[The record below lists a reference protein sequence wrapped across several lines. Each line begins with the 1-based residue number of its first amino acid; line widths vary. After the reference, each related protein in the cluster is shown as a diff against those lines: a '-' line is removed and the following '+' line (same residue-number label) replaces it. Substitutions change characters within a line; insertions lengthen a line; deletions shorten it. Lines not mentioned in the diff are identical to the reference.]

1 MINGTVKADPLIVET
16 VNRVCTDLCSPE
28 LVNAA
33 EDGDW
38 PSDLWEAMESTGLS
52 LAWVP
57 EAAGGPGA
65 SLADGFAVVRA
76 SARFAAPVPVAET
89 LCAGWLLAQAG
100 LSAPAGPMSVAPVRP
115 QEKLAR
121 DAAGLLHGSANGVPY
136 AGPST
141 HLVVVVSELDAPLVG
156 LVSTADCR
164 LASGSNLAG
173 EAQGAV
179 NFEAVR
185 PVDTG
190 YMAGPDPLDA
200 LQRMGAAIRAQQIA
214 GALERILDLSL
225 EYARE
230 RVQFGRPIARFQ
242 AIQHSLASLAG
253 EVAAAGAA
261 ADAAASAIIRHGID
275 DQRTLF
281 AIAAAKIRAGE
292 AAGAGAAIAH
302 QVHGAMGFTRE
313 YSLHHSTRRLWAWRD
328 DFGAESIWAMRL
340 GEIAINGGARA
351 LWPTL
356 TSL

>member
-1 MINGTVKADPLIVET
+1 MIKADPLIVET
-16 VNRVCTDLCSPE
+16 VTRVCTDLCSPE

-33 EDGDW
+33 EDGAW
-38 PSDLWEAMESTGLS
+38 PTELWTAMESTGLS

-57 EAAGGPGA
+57 ESAGGPGA

-76 SARFAAPVPVAET
+76 SARFAVPVPLAET

-100 LSAPAGPMSVAPVRP
+100 LRVPAGPMSVAPVHAS
-115 QEKLAR
+115 EGIEL
-121 DAAGLLHGSANGVPY
+121 DADGLLHGTVNDVPY
-136 AGPST
+136 AAHGL
-141 HLVVVVSELDAPLVG
+141 HLATIASDGETPVVALVPAAACNIAPG
-156 LVSTADCR
+156 I
-164 LASGSNLAG
+164 NLAG
-173 EAQGAV
+173 ETLGSVRFDAA
-179 NFEAVR
+179 R

-190 YMAGPDPLDA
+190 HMPGPDPLEA
-200 LQRMGAAIRAQQIA
+200 LQRMGAAVRSQQMA
-214 GALERILDLSL
+214 GAQERVLDLSL
-225 EYARE
+225 DYARE

-242 AIQHSLASLAG
+242 AIQHSLATLAG

-261 ADAAASAIIRHGID
+261 ADAAVSAIVRHGID
-275 DQRTLF
+275 DGRALF

-328 DFGAESIWAMRL
+328 DFGAESAWAMRL
-340 GEIAINGGARA
+340 GKMATSAGARA
-351 LWPTL
+351 LWPAL

>member
-1 MINGTVKADPLIVET
+1 MIKADPLIVET
-16 VNRVCTDLCSPE
+16 VTRVCTDLCSTE

-33 EDGDW
+33 EDGVW
-38 PSDLWEAMESTGLS
+38 PTELWEAMESTGLS

-57 EAAGGPGA
+57 ESAGGPGA
-65 SLADGFAVVRA
+65 SLADGFAVARA
-76 SARFAAPVPVAET
+76 AARFAAPVPLAET

-100 LSAPAGPMSVAPVRP
+100 LQVPPGRMSVAPLIPTEAIVVDADGR
-115 QEKLAR
+115 LA
-121 DAAGLLHGSANGVPY
+121 GSARNVPY
-136 AGPST
+136 AAHAG
-141 HLVVVVSELDAPLVG
+141 HLVVVASRDDTPLVG
-156 LVSTADCR
+156 LVAATDCR
-164 LASGSNLAG
+164 LSQGSNLAG
-173 EAQGAV
+173 EAQGSV
-179 NFEAVR
+179 DFEAVR

-190 YMAGPDPLDA
+190 YMAGPEPLDA
-200 LQRMGAAIRAQQIA
+200 LQRLGAALRCQQMA
-214 GALERILDLSL
+214 GALEGILDLSL
-225 EYARE
+225 GYARD

-261 ADAAASAIIRHGID
+261 ADAAAAANIRHGID

-281 AIAAAKIRAGE
+281 AVAAAKIRAGE

-313 YSLHHSTRRLWAWRD
+313 YSLHQSTRRLWAWRD
-328 DFGAESIWAMRL
+328 DFGAESVWAMRL
-340 GEIAINGGARA
+340 GETVIKSGAGG

>member
-1 MINGTVKADPLIVET
+1 MIKADPLIIET
-16 VNRVCTDLCSPE
+16 VTRVCTDLCSPE

-33 EDGDW
+33 EDGAW
-38 PSDLWEAMESTGLS
+38 PTELWEAMESTGLS

-57 EAAGGPGA
+57 ESAGGPGA
-65 SLADGFAVVRA
+65 SLADGFAVARS
-76 SARFAAPVPVAET
+76 SARFAVPVPVAET

-100 LSAPAGPMSVAPVRP
+100 LRMPAGPMSVAPVRV
-115 QEKLAR
+115 QQGIEL
-121 DAAGLLHGSANGVPY
+121 DADGLLHGTINDVPY
-136 AGPST
+136 AAHAT
-141 HLVVVVSELDAPLVG
+141 HLVVIASDGESPMVVLVPA
-156 LVSTADCR
+156 ADCNIG
-164 LASGSNLAG
+164 SGSNLAG
-173 EAQGAV
+173 EAQGSV
-179 NFEAVR
+179 RFDAVR

-190 YMAGPDPLDA
+190 HMPGPDPLDA
-200 LQRMGAAIRAQQIA
+200 LQRMGAAVRSQQMA

-225 EYARE
+225 DYARG

-261 ADAAASAIIRHGID
+261 ADAAASAIVRHGVD
-275 DQRTLF
+275 DGRALF

-328 DFGAESIWAMRL
+328 DFGAESVWARRL
-340 GEIAINGGARA
+340 GKIATSAGARA
-351 LWPTL
+351 LWPAL